1 MRVSIRRTWRPTDIL
16 KLSDAMKGHHRS
28 TRKPFVLLSHVLD
41 LLLHVSTEPTEI
53 AAARAFAALLTPV
66 LAGVPDTDK
75 AQLIL
80 YSRALRKWWSK
91 SKKTSKISGYWQI
104 RNNLVKNCT
113 LTGFDDDYA
122 TLQEELET
130 RFSIDDCKVVS

>member
-16 KLSDAMKGHHRS
+16 KLSDVMKGHHRS

-66 LAGVPDTDK
+66 LAGVPDTDT

-80 YSRALRKWWSK
+80 YRRALRKWWSK

>member
-16 KLSDAMKGHHRS
+16 KLSDVMKGHHRS

-66 LAGVPDTDK
+66 LAGVPDTDT
-75 AQLIL
+75 AQLLL
-80 YSRALRKWWSK
+80 YSRALHQWWRKAQ
-91 SKKTSKISGYWQI
+91 KTSKISGYWQI